1 MFCSDGCLSLECF
14 LPVVDLDISNC
25 SAKSLPFWILVL
37 LFGSFGVTQPKK
49 NNLAAHTELNHV

>member
-1 MFCSDGCLSLECF
+1 MDVSSLECV
-14 LPVVDLDISNC
+14 LPVVDLDISIF

-49 NNLAAHTELNHV
+49 KMAAHTELNHV